1 MANGC
6 ITDLTWFIQVLRCLT
21 KPKKQSHTMAQV
33 PSWSNKPNMKHTYTN
48 LDKLWSYFKEIAN
61 MPQKLHH
68 SRIKHFNHVKTTYQN
83 HKQWI
88 RTNVNQHLGQSIIRV
103 SYIHAQNNT
112 SKITQTG
119 PKNHTKNLKH
129 TSSC

>member
-6 ITDLTWFIQVLRCLT
+6 ITDLTWFIHVLRCLT
-21 KPKKQSHTMAQV
+21 KPKKQSHTMAQM

-61 MPQKLHH
+61 MSKKLCH
-68 SRIKHFNHVKTTYQN
+68 SVFKHLKHVQLTYQS

-88 RTNVNQHLGQSIIRV
+88 RTNVNQQLGQSIIRV

-112 SKITQTG
+112 LKVTQTEL
-119 PKNHTKNLKH
+119 KNHHKNLKH
-129 TSSC
+129 TSSS